1 MKRISHRCLAF
12 TLLVVFLA
20 GCGGEKGRTGPDLSG
35 AKITGR
41 VVERGKPVKILKD
54 ETIKVSFIGLADA
67 DGKVTGGGDVKEDG
81 SFEIAG
87 PSGKGLPAGKYK
99 VTLSSDIY
107 GGGAGD
113 RFQDKLDATA
123 SQMVVDVG
131 GTGTDNYEIDIVTR
145 KAVKK

>member
-1 MKRISHRCLAF
+1 MNLLLPRFIAITLAVAF
-12 TLLVVFLA
+12 A
-20 GCGGEKGRTGPDLSG
+20 SGCGSKDATGPDLSG

-41 VVERGKPVKILKD
+41 IVERGKPVKILKD
-54 ETIKVSFIGLADA
+54 ETIKISFIGLADA

-113 RFQDKLDATA
+113 RFQDKLDAVA

-131 GTGTDNYEIDIVTR
+131 GSGTDNFEIDIVTR